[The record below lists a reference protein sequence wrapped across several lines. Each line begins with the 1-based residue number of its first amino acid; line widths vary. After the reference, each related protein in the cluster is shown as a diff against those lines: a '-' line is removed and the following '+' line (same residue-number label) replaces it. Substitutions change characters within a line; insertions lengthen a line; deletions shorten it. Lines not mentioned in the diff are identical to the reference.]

1 MHLRSDLP
9 LSSTADNP
17 MLRFDFGYLFRLLL
31 SKWWLIFLLVVLAVS
46 GAIAYLIV
54 TPKLYESHAVVEVQQ
69 AAQKV
74 TTIQDVNQED
84 YKQADAVKTVE
95 QSLLSE
101 TLLLRVVKANELDK
115 DPTLA
120 PPKKDGSPYADIE
133 LVYLFKPRVAVTLR
147 RGTRLIDVSVL
158 DTDGDRAKRVADS
171 MIKEYEL
178 LNFEGQSSDS
188 KTANDSLVQEADR
201 LKEKLHK
208 SEQAVQQYREDH
220 HAVSL
225 EDKQNIIVE
234 QLKELNRKV
243 TDAKSDR
250 LRLESDYET
259 IQRVKPKNPEDLL
272 LLSSVASLPA
282 VMDLRKQISDKEADF
297 DIIKEHFGEL
307 HPKYIEAQG
316 QIKQLKQALD
326 RTLLDAGQQVTKSYE
341 AAKITE
347 GKMVESL
354 KEQEAVAMEL
364 NRIAIPYDVLT
375 REYDSDQAMYESVL
389 KRLKET
395 TVTQNVAENNIRL
408 IQAPLVSTKPS
419 HPKKMTIVGLAL
431 VASLVVGCGLVI
443 GFDLANR
450 SIRSVH
456 QVEETLGLPVL
467 TLVPQSKRRH
477 LDREPVVST
486 NPSSH
491 EAEAF
496 RSLRTALS
504 FLGQRGDCKT
514 VLFTSA
520 TPGEGKSYCSFNCAA
535 ALAQTGLRTLLID
548 ADLRRPGLTKAL
560 VGEPHGQGLTDCL
573 QKKASILDCCVQTET
588 ENLFFLGAGDRA
600 SKPAELLAAGD
611 LTGLLAEAKLHF
623 DRVVLDSAPVN
634 AVSDTQLIA
643 KEIESVCLVIRA
655 GKTQRHAV
663 VRAFSMLA
671 HATHSPD
678 AVVLNRVIRR
688 SRDDYYSS
696 RDAKIYARADAYRR
710 RTAVA

>member
-1 MHLRSDLP
+1 MHLKSDLP
-9 LSSTADNP
+9 SRPTADNP

-31 SKWWLIFLLVVLAVS
+31 SKWWLIFLIVVLALS
-46 GAIAYLIV
+46 AAIAYLIV
-54 TPKLYESHAVVEVQQ
+54 TPQLYESHAVVEVPQ

-74 TTIQDVNQED
+74 VTIQDVNQED

-101 TLLLRVVKANELDK
+101 TLLLRVVKVNELDK
-115 DPTLA
+115 DPILA

-147 RGTRLIDVSVL
+147 RGSRLIDVTVQ
-158 DTDGDRAKRVADS
+158 DTDPNRAQRLADS
-171 MIKEYEL
+171 MIKEYERI
-178 LNFEGQSSDS
+178 NFEGQSSDS
-188 KTANDSLVQEADR
+188 KAANDALVQEANR

-220 HAVSL
+220 NAVSL

-234 QLKELNRKV
+234 ELKALNQKV

-272 LLSSVASLPA
+272 LLSSVAALPA
-282 VMDLRKQISDKEADF
+282 VMDLRKQIADKEADF
-297 DIIKEHFGEL
+297 DILKEHFGEL

-316 QIKQLKQALD
+316 QLRQLKQALD
-326 RTLLDAGQQVTKSYE
+326 RTLLDAGQQVMKSYE

-347 GKMVESL
+347 EKMVEVL
-354 KEQEAVAMEL
+354 KEQETAALEL
-364 NRIAIPYDVLT
+364 NRIAIPYDDLI
-375 REYDSDQAMYESVL
+375 REHESDQAMYDSVL
-389 KRLKET
+389 KRMKET
-395 TVTQNVAENNIRL
+395 NVTQNVAENNIRL
-408 IQAPLVSTKPS
+408 VETPLVATRPS
-419 HPKKMTIVGLAL
+419 QPRKALTLELAL
-431 VASLVVGCGLVI
+431 ASSLVVGCGLVI
-443 GFDLANR
+443 GLDLANR

-467 TLVPQSKRRH
+467 TLIPRTKRRH
-477 LDREPVVST
+477 LDREPVVSAD
-486 NPSSH
+486 PSSH

-496 RSLRTALS
+496 RSLRTTLS
-504 FLGQRGDCKT
+504 FLGQSGDFKT

-535 ALAQTGLRTLLID
+535 ALAQLGLRTLLID
-548 ADLRRPGLTKAL
+548 ADLRRPSLTKAL
-560 VGEPHGQGLTDCL
+560 VGEAQGPGLTVCL
-573 QKKASILDCCVQTET
+573 HKNSSILDCCVQTET
-588 ENLFFLGAGDRA
+588 ENLYFLGAGDRA

-611 LTGLLAEAKLHF
+611 LAGLLAEARLHF

-663 VRAFSMLA
+663 VRAFSLLA

-696 RDAKIYARADAYRR
+696 RNAKIYGRADAYRR
-710 RTAVA
+710 RSAVS